1 MLMAET
7 MGHSRALHACVAHAR
22 HTPHQPDAP
31 VLVLRYPPSFSRM
44 RRSAKMARL
53 SQRPDPWI
61 LTSRGRRLAMV
72 MVADSLPGLKRW
84 LAPLGLK
91 DGTRLLVIRM
101 VVAFVLHAGRM
112 SCLRAAGAVRCEP
125 RHRAQISRFLA
136 RPRWRQL
143 DL

>member
-1 MLMAET
+1 
-7 MGHSRALHACVAHAR
+7 
-22 HTPHQPDAP
+22 
-31 VLVLRYPPSFSRM
+31 
-44 RRSAKMARL
+44 
-53 SQRPDPWI
+53 
-61 LTSRGRRLAMV
+61 MV

-91 DGTRLLVIRM
+91 DGTRLLVIRV

-136 RPRWRQL
+136 RPRWRKR
-143 DL
+143 DLNSEFGRRCGSGNPATGCSSSSSMPP